1 MKRMPFIGV
10 TFFIAGFASLGLPAM
25 AGFVA
30 ELLVFLGAFS
40 KFVPMTILGV
50 VGVLLS
56 AGYILWMLQRVL
68 WGPPMERWD
77 GLLDTRNWWEIGPV
91 VGLVVAIISVGV
103 YPAWIV
109 DVVQNGVQPIVQRL
123 A

>member
-1 MKRMPFIGV
+1 
-10 TFFIAGFASLGLPAM
+10 M

-30 ELLVFLGAFS
+30 ELLVFLGTFD

-68 WGPPMERWD
+68 WGPPMERWE
-77 GLLDTRNWWEIGPV
+77 GLRDTRNWWEIGPV
-91 VGLVVAIISVGV
+91 VGLIVAIISVGV
-103 YPAWIV
+103 YPLWIV
-109 DVVQNGVQPIVQRL
+109 DVVQNGVQPIVNRL